1 MLTTVAKF
9 LSLILE
15 CVSAE
20 PAPWWSHP
28 DSAASVDVVQIA
40 GGEEITL
47 DIHLHMNAAWG
58 TGACLQ
64 AAIEESF

>member
-20 PAPWWSHP
+20 PQPWWAHP
-28 DSAASVDVVQIA
+28 DSAASVQVVQIA

-47 DIHLHMNAAWG
+47 DIHLHINGPWG
-58 TGACLQ
+58 LGACLQ
-64 AAIEESF
+64 DAIDESF

>member
-40 GGEEITL
+40 GGEEVTL
-47 DIHLHMNAAWG
+47 DLHLHFNG
-58 TGACLQ
+58 PTGLGACLEQ
-64 AAIEESF
+64 AIDESF